1 MTTGSAATA
10 ETQRATRPA
19 KIRTIIALFDD
30 TIDTELALGDLRK
43 AHLPPE
49 QISAILREQ
58 VIDMERSISNQ
69 TMLSRVIAVSALD
82 AVSGWLKG
90 LLTLV
95 LSDRAAYL
103 VAGPIGVSLANGS
116 DEIRKPIWQDWTRE
130 DAHGGVGLTSGQ
142 LARALTEFGIGTDEA
157 VYVEQRVVAGST
169 LIAVTSADVLA
180 LRTALAI
187 FSKRTAVHV
196 GVAQTK
202 YAISAIATELLE
214 TGPQAGNGSVV
225 VADALSPL
233 RHLRKQ
239 PKSTVSAFNLVGK
252 PLLTR
257 AGDVLGI
264 VIDALLELREGADP
278 ATGAT
283 AFIVRYLIVRQP
295 SFLNLRY
302 RRTAVPRDVVED
314 TGEAFVLRRDHVSI
328 QRAPRYTPRV
338 PLSRQQEMRIRQYF
352 DASFYWQSTPA
363 SDEHQ
368 ANHS

>member
-1 MTTGSAATA
+1 
-10 ETQRATRPA
+10 
-19 KIRTIIALFDD
+19 
-30 TIDTELALGDLRK
+30 
-43 AHLPPE
+43 
-49 QISAILREQ
+49 
-58 VIDMERSISNQ
+58 
-69 TMLSRVIAVSALD
+69 
-82 AVSGWLKG
+82 
-90 LLTLV
+90 
-95 LSDRAAYL
+95 
-103 VAGPIGVSLANGS
+103 
-116 DEIRKPIWQDWTRE
+116 
-130 DAHGGVGLTSGQ
+130 
-142 LARALTEFGIGTDEA
+142 
-157 VYVEQRVVAGST
+157 
-169 LIAVTSADVLA
+169 VLA

-233 RHLRKQ
+233 RHLRRQ
-239 PKSTVSAFNLVGK
+239 PKSTIAAFDLVGK